1 MLIYKCRH
9 ENYNNECIIK
19 FGDRRSYIYNGVK
32 SIKEVSKY
40 NVENVNS
47 ISDIVPIN
55 QKSDSA
61 LNRYIIAYNSDRYCT
76 ISGCSEKS
84 MLSIGIHS
92 ASISLDGKVLKVRHK
107 NILS

>member
-1 MLIYKCRH
+1 M
-9 ENYNNECIIK
+9 YNDIHQIK
-19 FGDRRSYIYNGVK
+19 FGDRSGYIYNGVK
-32 SIKEVSKY
+32 SIKEASEY
-40 NVENVNS
+40 NVKNMHS
-47 ISDIVPIN
+47 ISSIVPIN
-55 QKSDSA
+55 WKSDSA
-61 LNRYIIAYNSDRYCT
+61 LDRYNIAYVSDRHCT